1 MQAAP
6 EPLVGEPV
14 FDPGEQQYANK
25 DELYRSLR
33 AQAEALLQG
42 ERDPVANAANL
53 AALIFHSVPGLNW
66 AGFYFLRGDEL
77 VVGPF
82 QGKPAC
88 VRIAIG
94 RGVCGTAAGRRETVR
109 VDDVDHF
116 EGHIPCDADS
126 RSEVVVPLI
135 DATGGLLGVLDLD
148 SPEPARFDA
157 ADVAGFEQLA
167 AVYVASL
174 SA

>member
-1 MQAAP
+1 M
-6 EPLVGEPV
+6 
-14 FDPGEQQYANK
+14 FDKGEQQYADK
-25 DELYRSLR
+25 DELYGSLT

-42 ERDPVANAANL
+42 ERDAVANAANL

-94 RGVCGTAAGRRETVR
+94 RGVCGTAAERRETVR
-109 VDDVDHF
+109 VEDVDRF

-135 DATGGLLGVLDLD
+135 DATGSLLGVLDLD

-157 ADVAGFEQLA
+157 ADAAGFERLA

>member
-1 MQAAP
+1 M
-6 EPLVGEPV
+6 
-14 FDPGEQQYANK
+14 FDVGEQQYANK
-25 DELYRSLR
+25 DELYRSLT

-53 AALIFHSVPGLNW
+53 AALIFHAVSGLNW

-94 RGVCGTAAGRRETVR
+94 RGVCGTAAERRETVR
-109 VDDVDHF
+109 VEDVDRF

-135 DATGGLLGVLDLD
+135 DATGSLLGVLDLD

-157 ADVAGFEQLA
+157 ADAAGFERLA